1 MKFLRRSTLLALVS
15 MVLLL
20 PATSQGRKYEV
31 ITATVPFKFTVGD
44 RAFRP
49 GKYQFVIMG
58 PGLLAVRDEHQH
70 VIAALVTRSVETGQ
84 PARSTELVFNN
95 KKKKSSQLARI
106 ALANQSQALEV
117 TGEQL
122 AIRSSPSP
130 QSPSS
135 DSWPIDATSLFGG
148 RNGIRLRQ

>member
-1 MKFLRRSTLLALVS
+1 MKFLRRSTLVALVS
-15 MVLLL
+15 IVLWL
-20 PATSQGRKYEV
+20 PAMSQVRTYDV
-31 ITATVPFKFTVGD
+31 ITASVPFKFTVGD

-49 GKYQFVIMG
+49 GQYEFIVVG
-58 PGLLAVRDEHQH
+58 VGLLAVRNEQRH
-70 VIAALVTRSVETGQ
+70 VIAALVTRSVETGE
-84 PARSTELVFNN
+84 PSLITKLVFN
-95 KKKKSSQLARI
+95 KKKNRSQLVRI

-117 TGEQL
+117 IGEQL

-135 DSWPIDATSLFGG
+135 DSLPIDATSLFGG